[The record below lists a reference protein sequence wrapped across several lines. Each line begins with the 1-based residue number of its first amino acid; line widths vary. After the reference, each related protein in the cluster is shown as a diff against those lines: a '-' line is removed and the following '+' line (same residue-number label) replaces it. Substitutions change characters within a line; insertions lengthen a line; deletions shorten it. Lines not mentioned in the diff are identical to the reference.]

1 MRFLLLNQEIQSKR
15 GVMLQDLSL
24 GCENHLRQ
32 ADLVPISGPK
42 NKKRKS
48 FQRQELNPRTPEV

>member
-1 MRFLLLNQEIQSKR
+1 
-15 GVMLQDLSL
+15 MLQDLSL

-32 ADLVPISGPK
+32 GDLVPISGPK

>member
-1 MRFLLLNQEIQSKR
+1 
-15 GVMLQDLSL
+15 MLQDLSL

-42 NKKRKS
+42 KQKKKKFPTARVEP
-48 FQRQELNPRTPEV
+48 QTPEV

>member
-1 MRFLLLNQEIQSKR
+1 
-15 GVMLQDLSL
+15 MLQDLSL

-42 NKKRKS
+42 NKKRK
-48 FQRQELNPRTPEV
+48 FPTARVEPQNPRTPEV